1 MPEWLYKYFG
11 DVIQPLILTKDGSKL
26 AKPATFDT
34 KTYVAA
40 SFWVQTPEPVFLLSR
55 HHFDPSILYRP
66 RVFLWLPHFFVDT
79 LRCPSCRKVLEKN
92 GALAPRRIVDID
104 HSFYIVSWAYYCRN
118 GCKSHFHGWSQSLL
132 NSLPAWLHLSFPA
145 VLSRKSGL
153 SRNVISQLRVGNQ
166 HKMGP
171 TGVRSLLL
179 EMHTMRFNI
188 LQVQYMEALFEQVRG
203 QQTADVDVLEQNMHM
218 YLVHQVSS
226 FGDFGDN
233 QKYAGFVPDA
243 TYLAMMMNKAIE
255 LEESDADQH
264 TSCLAP
270 DHLSLDDS
278 HKVGSGP
285 SEH

>member
-1 MPEWLYKYFG
+1 
-11 DVIQPLILTKDGSKL
+11 
-26 AKPATFDT
+26 
-34 KTYVAA
+34 
-40 SFWVQTPEPVFLLSR
+40 
-55 HHFDPSILYRP
+55 
-66 RVFLWLPHFFVDT
+66 
-79 LRCPSCRKVLEKN
+79 
-92 GALAPRRIVDID
+92 
-104 HSFYIVSWAYYCRN
+104 
-118 GCKSHFHGWSQSLL
+118 
-132 NSLPAWLHLSFPA
+132 
-145 VLSRKSGL
+145 
-153 SRNVISQLRVGNQ
+153 
-166 HKMGP
+166 MGP

-179 EMHTMRFNI
+179 EMDTMHFNL
-188 LQVQYMEALFEQVRG
+188 LQVQYMEALFEQVQG

-255 LEESDADQH
+255 LEEPDADQH